1 MFRYDRQRKLP
12 RWNFLNTTAEF
23 SEVSVFLGQK
33 MSRVQLQPLTKEE
46 LKALKEGFK
55 NMDDNQD
62 GRLQKK
68 EIADYARLN
77 GIDTGF
83 VELMF
88 LMFDTDKSGT
98 ISFAEFKRY
107 IKACKLLDTQPA
119 GFYRLVFDALDTN
132 KNGTL
137 NQNEL
142 EKFFELIG
150 EPRSSEEIATW
161 IKAVDIKGT
170 NNITFLEICRWLKLE
185 HP

>member
-1 MFRYDRQRKLP
+1 MRNSLRYFQRGAVI
-12 RWNFLNTTAEF
+12 F
-23 SEVSVFLGQK
+23 K
-33 MSRVQLQPLTKEE
+33 MSRVVLQPLTKDEV
-46 LKALKEGFK
+46 KALREGFK

-62 GRLQKK
+62 GRLQKN
-68 EIADYARLN
+68 EITDFARLH

-107 IKACKLLDTQPA
+107 IKCCKLLDTQPA
-119 GFYRLVFDALDTN
+119 GFYRLVFDSLDTN

-137 NQNEL
+137 NQAEI

-150 EPRSSEEIATW
+150 NPRSPAEVAEW
-161 IKAVDIKGT
+161 IKQVDVKGT